1 MRRNIFFINIA
12 IKITQTENGI
22 NGILYGLNKP
32 QKLNLTYLVAP
43 DTLVTITNNMERE
56 VTW

>member
-1 MRRNIFFINIA
+1 MGRNKFFINIA
-12 IKITQTENGI
+12 ITQIENGI